1 MKDAFHKLAGGA
13 SRLVGTAYAFIAS
26 LALITGWLLSG
37 PAFGYSD
44 TWQLVINTT
53 TTIITFLM
61 VFLIQATQNR
71 DTEALHL
78 KLDEIIRAQK
88 GAHNIFLNLDDLD
101 DEELERLQKEYSRLA
116 ERARNAAKHGVEDT
130 GVPKIDVSGK
140 G

>member
-1 MKDAFHKLAGGA
+1 MTFIIALAIIIVWAVTGPLFH
-13 SRLVGTAYAFIAS
+13 
-26 LALITGWLLSG
+26 
-37 PAFGYSD
+37 YSD
-44 TWQLVINTT
+44 PGQLIINTG
-53 TTIITFLM
+53 TTIVTFLM

-88 GAHNIFLNLDDLD
+88 GAHNIFLNLDDLG
-101 DEELERLQKEYSRLA
+101 DEELERLQQEYARLA
-116 ERARNAAKHGVEDT
+116 DRARRAAKHGIEDT